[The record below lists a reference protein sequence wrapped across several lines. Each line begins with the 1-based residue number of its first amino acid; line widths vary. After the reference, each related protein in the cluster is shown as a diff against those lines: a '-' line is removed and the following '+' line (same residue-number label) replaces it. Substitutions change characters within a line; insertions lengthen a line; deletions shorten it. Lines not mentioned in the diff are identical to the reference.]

1 MLGKVRNVSQTVE
14 KILASD
20 PETRDSDTKLI
31 IRVWELQGLQL
42 TPEQKD
48 KLQNVSNPES
58 IRRNRQKI
66 QAQGRHLGSL
76 KVVKERRIRSYEMQ
90 QSMPAHRPKYEYDP
104 ITNTTQ
110 EVL

>member
-1 MLGKVRNVSQTVE
+1 MINIVVIYVKVNEKKGFWGFGVLGF
-14 KILASD
+14 
-20 PETRDSDTKLI
+20 
-31 IRVWELQGLQL
+31 WG
-42 TPEQKD
+42 
-48 KLQNVSNPES
+48 
-58 IRRNRQKI
+58 NRQKI